1 MDERP
6 HCPGKGVG
14 RRHRF
19 RHTVNSL
26 GSPFPLAHSLQ
37 CQRARAADPF
47 NRGALLLT
55 NNEREKVMKKEE
67 VVEAIVLGKKARG
80 LTWEA
85 IAGELGHGTV
95 WVTSACL
102 GMNSMPE
109 SVADKV
115 CQLFDLPAAAKAA
128 LMEFPCKTWEKAV
141 PQDPLIYRLYEIV
154 GVYGDTLK
162 EVIQEKFGDGIM
174 SAIDFSMDV
183 EKEENPKGDRV
194 IVTMNGKFLPY
205 KTW

>member
-1 MDERP
+1 
-6 HCPGKGVG
+6 
-14 RRHRF
+14 
-19 RHTVNSL
+19 
-26 GSPFPLAHSLQ
+26 
-37 CQRARAADPF
+37 
-47 NRGALLLT
+47 
-55 NNEREKVMKKEE
+55 MKKEE
-67 VVEAIVLGKKARG
+67 VVEALILAKNEKG
-80 LTWEA
+80 LSWES
-85 IAGELGHGTV
+85 IANELALGTV

-109 SVADKV
+109 ETADKL
-115 CQLFDLPAAAKAA
+115 CKLLDLPAEAKAA
-128 LMEFPCKTWEKAV
+128 LMAYPTKTWEKSV

-183 EKEENPKGDRV
+183 DKEENPKGDRV
-194 IVTMNGKFLPY
+194 VITMNGKFLPY